1 MKPTKTEMDQH
12 HFQDMFFHIRNST
25 RIFDEIQFNYNC
37 ARRDKK
43 YFFPKDES
51 EITSDFHYH
60 ALKVLQLL
68 EYWEIVDKDYHR
80 KEKIANFYEKYAT
93 GVNDK

>member
-1 MKPTKTEMDQH
+1 MKPNKTEMDLY
-12 HFQDMFFHIRNST
+12 HFQDTFQHIRNST
-25 RIFDEIQFNYNC
+25 RIFDEIQYNYNC

-43 YFFPKDES
+43 YFYPKEET

-68 EYWEIVDKDYHR
+68 EYWEIVDKDYHK
-80 KEKIANFYEKYAT
+80 KERIKAFYDSIEK
-93 GVNDK
+93 